1 MYMGEA
7 VRILIF
13 VGFWNCIKIQLKD
26 SHESKKI
33 LSFRFAH
40 KKQTLN
46 AFASLPYIIYS
57 KLKLHNIIFKV

>member
-1 MYMGEA
+1 MYTGEA

-13 VGFWNCIKIQLKD
+13 VGFWDCIKIQLKD
-26 SHESKKI
+26 SHEPKNV

-46 AFASLPYIIYS
+46 TFFTL
-57 KLKLHNIIFKV
+57 